1 MARAPLRAP
10 AHVPLVQLR
19 RDGMVEGV
27 HHGSAVV
34 LSPDGST
41 LVELGDVGVACYPR
55 SAAKPL
61 QAVAMVRLGLSLPD
75 DLLALAAAS
84 HSGEATHL
92 DGARRILEACG
103 LTEDNLGNPPDRPF
117 DAVER
122 EAWVVAGLPARRLAH
137 NCSGKHAAMLS
148 VAVRQGWTL
157 GDYLDPAHPLQREIA
172 ATIEELTGEDIAH
185 TARDGCGAPLFAVSL
200 RGLARAAGRLAAAD
214 EGTPEHQVARAMRA
228 HPEMVGGS
236 RRDVTGLMRT
246 VPGLVAKDGFEG
258 VQVAALAD
266 GTAIAV
272 KIADGADRAR
282 VPVTLALLARAGVDA
297 TLLTP
302 LSTSTETDGP
312 AVVPGLG
319 ADLRP
324 APEPATTTSKGSTVS
339 TRIEHDLLGEMNVP
353 ADAYWGVHTA
363 RACENFPI
371 TGTPISAYPHLIG
384 ALASVKEAAARAN
397 AHHGLLPADKA
408 EAIAAA
414 CREIRAGAL
423 HEEFVVD
430 VIQGGAGTSTNMN
443 ANEVIAN
450 RALELLGHRK
460 GDYADLHP
468 NEHVN
473 LSQSTNDAYPTA
485 VNVATILAV
494 RELSDAMAVL
504 EQAFAAKST
513 EFRDIVKMGRTQLQ
527 DAVPMTLGQEFG
539 TYAVMLGE
547 DRLRLDEA
555 VTLLHEINLGAT
567 AIGTGLNTPPGYAET
582 VCRHLV
588 EITGLPLTTAS
599 DLVEATQDCGAFV
612 HLSGVLKR
620 VAVKLSK
627 SCNDLRLLSSGPRA
641 GFNEINLP
649 PMQAGSSIM
658 PGKINPVI
666 PEVVNQVAFEVI
678 GNDMTVTMAAEAGQ
692 LQLNAFEPIILH
704 SLAKSVTHL
713 RSACLVLAERCVS
726 GITANEEV
734 TRGFVEHSIG
744 LVTALN
750 PAIGYAAATGIAQE
764 ALASGRG
771 IAELVLE
778 RKLISPERLAEL
790 LQPERLARPGS
801 PVG

>member
-1 MARAPLRAP
+1 
-10 AHVPLVQLR
+10 
-19 RDGMVEGV
+19 MVEGV

-41 LVELGDVGVACYPR
+41 LFEAGDVDAACYPR

-84 HSGEATHL
+84 HSGEAIHL

-103 LTEDNLGNPPDRPF
+103 LTEDHLGNPADRPY
-117 DAVER
+117 DVVER
-122 EAWVVAGLPARRLAH
+122 EAWVAAGRPARRLAH
-137 NCSGKHAAMLS
+137 NCSGKHAAMLN
-148 VAVRQGWTL
+148 VVVQRGWSL
-157 GDYLDPAHPLQREIA
+157 DDYLDPTHPLQREIA
-172 ATIEELTGEDIAH
+172 VTIEELTGEGIAH

-200 RGLARAAGRLAAAD
+200 RGLARAAARLAAAD
-214 EGTPEHQVARAMRA
+214 EGTAEHRVASAMRT

-236 RRDVTGLMRT
+236 RRDVTALMRS

-282 VPVTLALLARAGVDA
+282 VPVTLALLARAGVDP
-297 TLLTP
+297 TLLAP
-302 LSTSTETDGP
+302 LSTSTQTDGP
-312 AVVPGLG
+312 SVVPEL
-319 ADLRP
+319 
-324 APEPATTTSKGSTVS
+324 TTTTKGSTVS
-339 TRIEHDLLGEMNVP
+339 SRIEHDLLGELSVP

-371 TGTPISAYPHLIG
+371 TGTPISAYPHLID

-397 AHHGLLPADKA
+397 ADLGLLPADLA
-408 EAIAAA
+408 EAIVAA

-423 HEEFVVD
+423 HDEFVVD

-450 RALELLGHRK
+450 RALEILGHRK
-460 GDYADLHP
+460 GDYAELHP

-485 VNVATILAV
+485 VNIATILAV

-649 PMQAGSSIM
+649 PAQAGSSIM

-713 RSACLVLAERCVS
+713 RSACLVLAERCVA
-726 GITANEEV
+726 GITANEDV
-734 TRGFVEHSIG
+734 TSGFVEHSIG

-750 PAIGYAAATGIAQE
+750 PAIGYAAATLIAQD

-771 IAELVLE
+771 VAELVLE

-801 PVG
+801 QAG

>member
-10 AHVPLVQLR
+10 AHVPLVHLR
-19 RDGMVEGV
+19 RGGMVEGV

-34 LSPDGST
+34 LSQDGST
-41 LVELGDVGVACYPR
+41 LVELGDVDAACYPR

-84 HSGEATHL
+84 HSGEANHL

-103 LTEDNLGNPPDRPF
+103 LTEGHLGNPPDRPL
-117 DAVER
+117 DVVER
-122 EAWVVAGLPARRLAH
+122 EAWGAAGRPARRLAH
-137 NCSGKHAAMLS
+137 NCSGKHAAMLN
-148 VAVRQGWTL
+148 VAARQGWTL
-157 GDYLDPAHPLQREIA
+157 GDYLDPTHPLQREIA

-214 EGTPEHQVARAMRA
+214 EGTAEHRVARAMRT

-236 RRDVTGLMRT
+236 RRDVTELMRT
-246 VPGLVAKDGFEG
+246 VPGLVAKDGFEA
-258 VQVAALAD
+258 VQIAALAD
-266 GTAIAV
+266 GTAIAL

-282 VPVTLALLARAGVDA
+282 LPVTLALLARAGADPA
-297 TLLTP
+297 LLAP
-302 LSTSTETDGP
+302 LSTSTDADGLT
-312 AVVPGLG
+312 VVPGL
-319 ADLRP
+319 AAELQL
-324 APEPATTTSKGSTVS
+324 APDPATTTSKGSTVS
-339 TRIEHDLLGEMNVP
+339 SRIEHDLLGEMSVP
-353 ADAYWGVHTA
+353 GDAYWGVHTA

-371 TGTPISAYPHLIG
+371 TGTPISAYPHLID
-384 ALASVKEAAARAN
+384 AFASVKEAAARAN
-397 AHHGLLPADKA
+397 ADLGLLSPDKT

-423 HEEFVVD
+423 HDEFVVD

-450 RALELLGHRK
+450 RALELVGHRK
-460 GDYADLHP
+460 GDYAELHP

-485 VNVATILAV
+485 VNIATILAV
-494 RELSDAMAVL
+494 HELSAAMAVL

-641 GFNEINLP
+641 GLNEINLP

-734 TRGFVEHSIG
+734 TSGFVEHSIG

-790 LQPERLARPGS
+790 LQPDRLARPGS